1 MKNLHSNLPVD
12 ELLRFAKEKQP
23 EIYKYAE
30 DQLIKKLEQIGKN
43 YENEKDK
50 ALTKALLKSIIV
62 NSWAWFKNGKKSHF
76 LPLL

>member
-1 MKNLHSNLPVD
+1 MKNLHSSLPID
-12 ELLRFAKEKQP
+12 ELLLFAKERQP

-30 DQLIKKLEQIGKN
+30 GQLTKKLEQIGKN

-62 NSWAWFKNGKKSHF
+62 KSWDRRSKK
-76 LPLL
+76 